1 MKKRLFGHRHLI
13 NVLATA
19 SPKLRKAILNQADK
33 SLIQTLTESCHNV
46 ANGNIKISPCNL
58 RKLKRYKSQIR
69 KITCPKSGWQLKK
82 KVLIQS
88 GGFLP
93 ILMPIIS
100 SVLGGIVS
108 HFLPK

>member
-1 MKKRLFGHRHLI
+1 MKRRLSGHRHI
-13 NVLATA
+13 IEVLATA
-19 SPKLRKAILNQADK
+19 SPKLRKAILTHADK
-33 SLIQTLTESCHNV
+33 PLIQTLTESCHNV

-58 RKLKRYKSQIR
+58 RKLKRYRSTIRQI
-69 KITCPKSGWQLKK
+69 TSPKTKWQHKK

-100 SVLGGIVS
+100 SVLGGLVS
-108 HFLPK
+108 HFMPK